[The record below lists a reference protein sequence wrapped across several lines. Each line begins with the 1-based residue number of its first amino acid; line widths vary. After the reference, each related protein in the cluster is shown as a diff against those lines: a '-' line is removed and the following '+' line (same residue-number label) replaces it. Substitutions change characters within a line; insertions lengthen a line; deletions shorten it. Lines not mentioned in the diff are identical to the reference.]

1 MQTVDKHKHLMY
13 NIENGGDYLVTVKQA
28 AEIFSVTKRT
38 IFRWIESG
46 QIKAIKIGGT
56 VRIPDEEIERL
67 KRGE

>member
-1 MQTVDKHKHLMY
+1 MY

-28 AEIFSVTKRT
+28 AEIFFLLLRT